1 MEKIPKEV
9 FEKKAHEQG
18 YQEGLVAGELQAM
31 ARIKKS
37 INSYIDEQQR
47 LYDNTD
53 GEQGYNFD
61 NCDGL
66 ETIINKI
73 IMGEEA

>member
-18 YQEGLVAGELQAM
+18 YQEGLVMGELKAM

-37 INSYIDEQQR
+37 INSYIDEQQK
-47 LYDNTD
+47 LYDTTD

-66 ETIINKI
+66 ETTINKI
-73 IMGEEA
+73 IMGEKL